1 MTIIFQNFT
10 VFRNFFAFLH
20 SFKTWKVCKPNSTLK
35 IYFFAITNNK
45 IKSTWVN
52 LLSVKFLSAY
62 LSVGYRKIAN
72 IRNSMQIRKPV
83 VPKQNLKNAFP
94 FFFGKMSLP
103 HTVYFSISNFLY
115 KLTQPTPQ

>member
-1 MTIIFQNFT
+1 M
-10 VFRNFFAFLH
+10 
-20 SFKTWKVCKPNSTLK
+20 K
-35 IYFFAITNNK
+35 
-45 IKSTWVN
+45 

-115 KLTQPTPQ
+115 KLTQPNGQLWKRRKKPNRLLRKPQCFYKIQVSSKGKVVKLVCLKTLL